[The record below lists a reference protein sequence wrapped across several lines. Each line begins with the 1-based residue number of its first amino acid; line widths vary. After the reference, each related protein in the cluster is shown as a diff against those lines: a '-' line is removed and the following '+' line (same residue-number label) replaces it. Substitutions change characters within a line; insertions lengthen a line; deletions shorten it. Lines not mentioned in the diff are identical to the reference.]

1 MKKVINLYSILGVS
15 FFALFLILFGL
26 LSFDKAN
33 ITGIGEVG
41 LSKFNNIIKYK
52 YNEGWQ
58 IFADIFL
65 YLGIALAALLAI
77 VGFVQLIKRKSL
89 FKVDRY
95 IVICGIFL
103 ILAIFLWIMFD
114 KVIIVNYRP
123 IYHTDVEPS
132 FPSTHTFLVIFIYL
146 SAHNIA
152 CMLSENKKIKYGTL
166 VAAIL
171 ISVLVSL
178 SRVLSGMHYITDV
191 IAGVF
196 LGLSLYFLCFG
207 LINNSSEENVD
218 E

>member
-1 MKKVINLYSILGVS
+1 MKKIINLYSILGVS

-26 LSFDKAN
+26 LSFDKGKV
-33 ITGIGEVG
+33 GISEVG
-41 LSKFNNIIKYK
+41 LSKLNNIVKYN

-65 YLGIALAALLAI
+65 YLGIALAAILAI

-103 ILAIFLWIMFD
+103 ILAIFLWVMFD

-123 IYHTDVEPS
+123 IYHYDLEPS

-152 CMLSENKKIKYGTL
+152 CMLTDNKKIKYGTL

-171 ISVLVSL
+171 ISFLVSL

-191 IAGVF
+191 LAGIF

-207 LINNSSEENVD
+207 LIKSSSEEKED